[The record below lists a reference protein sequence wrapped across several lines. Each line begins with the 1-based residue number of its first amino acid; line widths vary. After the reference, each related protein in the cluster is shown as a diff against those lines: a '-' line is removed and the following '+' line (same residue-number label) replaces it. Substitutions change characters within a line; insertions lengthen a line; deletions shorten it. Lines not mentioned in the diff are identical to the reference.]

1 MQTIYPCLWFDGVA
15 QEAAAYYCNI
25 FPAAKITSQN
35 SLVTTWS
42 IGESKFMGLNGGS
55 QFRFNESVS
64 FVITCAN
71 QMEIDRYWD
80 YLTADGGSEGR
91 CGWCKDKYGLSWQ
104 IIPKDLGS
112 LMSKSAQ
119 ASAAFIKMNK
129 IVIEV
134 LEQA

>member
-15 QEAAAYYCNI
+15 QEAAAYYCKI
-25 FPAAKITSQN
+25 FPDAKITSQN
-35 SLVTTWS
+35 SLVTMWT

-64 FVITCAN
+64 FVITCAD
-71 QMEIDRYWD
+71 QMEIDTYWD
-80 YLTADGGSEGR
+80 YFTADGGSEGR

-104 IIPKDLGS
+104 IIPQDLVI

-119 ASAAFIKMNK
+119 ASEVFMRMNK
-129 IVIEV
+129 IIIEA